1 MAVLR
6 SVVVAHSSYIGT
18 PSPVRFTIYMLV
30 ALTFIFV
37 VRCSSKNDDNKM
49 KEVEE
54 EQGGGKKL
62 HTG

>member
-37 VRCSSKNDDNKM
+37 VRSSKNDDNKM